1 MKRCVKSSHF
11 PPLKMGTALS
21 PQAKAV
27 QHPVRSRFFEMIS
40 FSALCIRKP
49 HGCEKARKR
58 EKNPRNREISG
69 VRSHDIFF
77 GFTIC
82 IVPPKKILL
91 SNPADIGEHLPFFG
105 FAVQHLPLYPQRK
118 LSLRYIFLTCS

>member
-1 MKRCVKSSHF
+1 
-11 PPLKMGTALS
+11 MGTALS

-27 QHPVRSRFFEMIS
+27 QHSAGSRFFEMIS
-40 FSALCIRKP
+40 FFLHSVSVNLMVANKP
-49 HGCEKARKR
+49 HDCEKAGKR

-82 IVPPKKILL
+82 IAPPKKI
-91 SNPADIGEHLPFFG
+91 SAENPYDIRGFG
-105 FAVQHLPLYPQRK
+105 
-118 LSLRYIFLTCS
+118 IF